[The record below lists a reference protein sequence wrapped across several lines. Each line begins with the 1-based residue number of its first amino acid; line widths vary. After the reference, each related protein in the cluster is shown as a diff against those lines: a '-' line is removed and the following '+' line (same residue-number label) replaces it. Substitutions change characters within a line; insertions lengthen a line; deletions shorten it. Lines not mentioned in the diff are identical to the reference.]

1 MLKKKKSFSGFLMRL
16 VGLMLNPLFVRV
28 IYMMNRGVFVE
39 ILISLVGSSVTIKDE
54 YAKV

>member
-1 MLKKKKSFSGFLMRL
+1 MRL

-28 IYMMNRGVFVE
+28 IYMINRGVFVE